1 MAVKEE
7 DYQKLL
13 AAFIDTYNE
22 ESVEHP
28 NRSLMDWKR
37 VYKTIYTTFNL
48 PWCTPCQTNNTWQ
61 RIVDDFDLED
71 KLNNTMG
78 RTKKTESTKT
88 PKTTKTKSTKTR
100 KQTKTVTQTPV
111 TPEVRPTRPAE
122 KPYLYW
128 PNWQEVVKPVTV
140 NR

>member
-13 AAFIDTYNE
+13 AAFIDTYNND
-22 ESVEHP
+22 VTEHP
-28 NRSLMDWKR
+28 KRSLMDWKR

-71 KLNNTMG
+71 KLNNTMA
-78 RTKKTESTKT
+78 RTPKAKATKEPKATKKTKAKAPKT
-88 PKTTKTKSTKTR
+88 PKTAE
-100 KQTKTVTQTPV
+100 TP
-111 TPEVRPTRPAE
+111 TARPTVRPTE
-122 KPYLYW
+122 KPYLYG